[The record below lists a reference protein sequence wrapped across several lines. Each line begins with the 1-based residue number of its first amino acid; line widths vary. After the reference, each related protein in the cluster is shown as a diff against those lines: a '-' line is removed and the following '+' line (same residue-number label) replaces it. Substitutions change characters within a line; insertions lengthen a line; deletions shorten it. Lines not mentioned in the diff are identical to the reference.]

1 MNLLSCPVCFGDPS
15 SPMTQSAKWGVLF
28 LLVVVV
34 CVLAGIA
41 SVAAVMHVTSPML
54 LPAWSALL
62 AQEAGTIAGRV
73 TAAGSQESLPGA
85 QITVVGSGRIAHHGI
100 DLRRLGYRQFRP
112 RIEP

>member
-41 SVAAVMHVTSPML
+41 SVAAVW
-54 LPAWSALL
+54 ARRARAL
-62 AQEAGTIAGRV
+62 ART
-73 TAAGSQESLPGA
+73 ESLQTPGGA
-85 QITVVGSGRIAHHGI
+85 
-100 DLRRLGYRQFRP
+100 DRP
-112 RIEP
+112 QAA